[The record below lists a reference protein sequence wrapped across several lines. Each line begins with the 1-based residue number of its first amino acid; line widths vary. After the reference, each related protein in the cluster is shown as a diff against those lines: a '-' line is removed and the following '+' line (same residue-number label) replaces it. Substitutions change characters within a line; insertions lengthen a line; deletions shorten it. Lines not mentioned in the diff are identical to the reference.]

1 MTAQTPTK
9 IIFDTDPGID
19 DAMALLF
26 IEASPALE
34 LIAVTT
40 IFGNA
45 DIDTT
50 TRNALYL
57 KQRFGLTAP
66 VYKGSDKPLVR
77 PRNPSPTFV
86 HGENGLGDV
95 ELTGLIPAEPEAKPA
110 HQAIIDLA
118 RQYPG
123 EVVLCAVGPLTNLAL
138 ALQADPEVATL
149 LKSVVIMG
157 GAFGVAGKP
166 GNVTPVAEANIWN
179 DPEAAD
185 QVFTAPWSLT
195 AVSLDVTT
203 QVVMSPD
210 YMEALAAGGGDAGG
224 FLNAISK
231 PYTAFYGGRDGIVG
245 CCVHD
250 AAAVAFVIDPSLF
263 KVRRGSVRVVT
274 EGIALGQTCQKVE
287 GELFGPSAWDD
298 QPIQA
303 VTVAVDGERLLR
315 LYAET
320 MKAAHG

>member
-1 MTAQTPTK
+1 MTTK

-26 IEASPALE
+26 IEASPALD
-34 LIAVTT
+34 LLAITT
-40 IFGNA
+40 VYGNA
-45 DIDTT
+45 DIETT

-66 VYKGSDKPLVR
+66 VYQGADRPLVR

-86 HGENGLGDV
+86 HGVNGLGDV
-95 ELTGLIPAEPEAKPA
+95 ELPGLVSALPEAKPA

-118 RQYPG
+118 RQHPG

-138 ALQADPEVATL
+138 ALRADPEIATL

-157 GAFGVAGKP
+157 GAFGLAGKP

-185 QVFTAPWSLT
+185 QVFTAPWPLV

-203 QVVMSPD
+203 QVVMSPT
-210 YMEALAAGGGDAGG
+210 YMDDLEGCAGEAGA

-231 PYTAFYGGRDGIVG
+231 PYASFYGERDGVTG

-250 AAAVAFVIDPSLF
+250 AAAVAYVIDPTLF
-263 KVRRGSVRVVT
+263 GLRRGSVRVVT
-274 EGIALGQTCQKVE
+274 EGIALGQTCLKAE
-287 GELFGPSAWDD
+287 GELFGPSPWDD

-303 VTVAVDGERLLR
+303 VTVTVDAAGLLK
-315 LYAET
+315 LYRET
-320 MKAAHG
+320 MAK

>member
-1 MTAQTPTK
+1 MTTSPTPSK

-34 LIAVTT
+34 LVAVTT
-40 IFGNA
+40 VYGNA
-45 DIDTT
+45 DIEIT

-57 KQRFGLTAP
+57 KDRFGLKAP
-66 VYKGSDKPLVR
+66 VFKGTDKPLTR

-95 ELTGLIPAEPEAKPA
+95 ELLGLVPATPEAKPA
-110 HQAIIDLA
+110 HQAIIDLVRA
-118 RQYPG
+118 DPG
-123 EVVLCAVGPLTNLAL
+123 EITLVAVGPLTNLAL
-138 ALQADPEVATL
+138 ALKADPAFAPLVKA
-149 LKSVVIMG
+149 VVIMG

-185 QVFTAPWSLT
+185 LVFTAPWHVT

-203 QVVMSPD
+203 QVVMTPA
-210 YMEALAAGGGDAGG
+210 YMDALEASAGPAGE

-231 PYTAFYGGRDGIVG
+231 PYAAFYGGRDGIVG

-263 KVRRGSVRVVT
+263 EVRAGSIRVIT
-274 EGIALGQTCQKVE
+274 DGIALGQTCQKVD

-298 QPIQA
+298 QPVQA
-303 VTVAVDGERLLR
+303 ITVGVKAEGLLK

-320 MKAAHG
+320 MGV

>member
-1 MTAQTPTK
+1 MTTQNSVQK

-26 IEASPALE
+26 IEASPALD
-34 LIAVTT
+34 LVAVTT
-40 IFGNA
+40 VFGNA

-57 KQRFGLTAP
+57 KDRFGLKAP
-66 VYKGSDKPLVR
+66 VFKGTDKPLVR

-95 ELTGLIPAEPEAKPA
+95 ELTGLKPAQPEAKPA
-110 HQAIIDLA
+110 YQAIIDLA
-118 RQYPG
+118 RENPG
-123 EVVLCAVGPLTNLAL
+123 EITLVAVGPLTNLAL
-138 ALQADPEVATL
+138 ALNADPQVATL
-149 LKSVVIMG
+149 LKAVVIMG

-185 QVFTAPWSLT
+185 QVFTAPWPVT

-203 QVVMSPD
+203 RVVMTPA
-210 YMEALAAGGGDAGG
+210 YMDALEAKAGPAGA

-231 PYTAFYGGRDGIVG
+231 PYAAFYGGRDGIIG

-263 KVRRGSVRVVT
+263 EVRRGSVRVIT
-274 EGIALGQTCQKVE
+274 DGIALGQTCQKVE

-303 VTVAVDGERLLR
+303 ITVGVKAEGLLK

-320 MKAAHG
+320 MGV

>member
-1 MTAQTPTK
+1 MTHK

-26 IEASPALE
+26 IEASPDLDLLA
-34 LIAVTT
+34 ITT
-40 IFGNA
+40 IYGNA
-45 DIDTT
+45 DIETT

-66 VYKGSDKPLVR
+66 IYKGTDKPLVR

-95 ELTGLIPAEPEAKPA
+95 ELTGLVPAQPEAKPA
-110 HQAIIDLA
+110 YQAIIDIA

-123 EVVLCAVGPLTNLAL
+123 EVTLVAVGPLTNLAL
-138 ALQADPEVATL
+138 ALQAEPEITGL
-149 LKSVVIMG
+149 LKAVVIMG
-157 GAFGVAGKP
+157 GAFGLAGKP

-185 QVFTAPWSLT
+185 QVFTAPWPLT

-203 QVVMSPD
+203 QVVMSPT
-210 YMEALAAGGGDAGG
+210 YMDALEASAGPAGQ

-231 PYTAFYGGRDGIVG
+231 PYAAFYGERDGVVG

-250 AAAVAFVIDPSLF
+250 AAAAAYVIDPSLF
-263 KVRRGSVRVVT
+263 SVRRGTVRVVT
-274 EGIALGQTCQKVE
+274 EGIALGQTCQKAE

-298 QPIQA
+298 LPIQA
-303 VTVAVDGERLLR
+303 VTVAVDEAGLLK

-320 MKAAHG
+320 MRA

>member
-1 MTAQTPTK
+1 MTTK

-26 IEASPALE
+26 IEASPALD
-34 LIAVTT
+34 LLAITT
-40 IFGNA
+40 VYGNA
-45 DIDTT
+45 DIETT

-57 KQRFGLTAP
+57 KQRFSLAAP
-66 VYKGSDKPLVR
+66 VYQGTDKPLLR

-86 HGENGLGDV
+86 HGVNGLGDV
-95 ELTGLIPAEPEAKPA
+95 ELTGLVPALPEAKPA

-118 RQYPG
+118 RQHPG

-138 ALQADPEVATL
+138 ALQADPEVASL
-149 LKSVVIMG
+149 LKSVVVMG
-157 GAFGVAGKP
+157 GAFGLAGKP

-185 QVFTAPWSLT
+185 QVFTAPWPVVV
-195 AVSLDVTT
+195 VSLDVTT
-203 QVVMSPD
+203 QVVMSPT
-210 YMEALAAGGGDAGG
+210 YMDALEGCAGEAGA

-231 PYTAFYGGRDGIVG
+231 PYAAFYGERDGVTG

-250 AAAVAFVIDPSLF
+250 AAAVAYVIDPALF
-263 KVRRGSVRVVT
+263 GLRRGSIRVVT
-274 EGIALGQTCQKVE
+274 EGIALGQTCLKAE

-303 VTVAVDGERLLR
+303 VTVTVDEARLLR
-315 LYAET
+315 LYRET
-320 MKAAHG
+320 MAG

>member
-1 MTAQTPTK
+1 MTQPTK

-26 IEASPALE
+26 IEASPDLD
-34 LIAVTT
+34 LVAVTT
-40 IFGNA
+40 IFGNS
-45 DIDTT
+45 DIETT
-50 TRNALYL
+50 TRNALYM

-66 VYKGSDKPLVR
+66 VYKGTDKPLVR

-95 ELTGLIPAEPEAKPA
+95 ELTGLVPAKPEAKPA

-118 RQYPG
+118 RQFPG

-138 ALQADPEVATL
+138 ALQADPEVAGL

-157 GAFGVAGKP
+157 GAFGLAGKP

-179 DPEAAD
+179 DPEAAG
-185 QVFTAPWSLT
+185 QVFTAPWPLT
-195 AVSLDVTT
+195 AISLDVTT

-210 YMEALAAGGGDAGG
+210 YMQALEASAGDAGA

-231 PYTAFYGGRDGIVG
+231 PYAAFYGSRDGVVG

-250 AAAVAFVIDPSLF
+250 AAAVAFVIDPTLF
-263 KVRRGSVRVVT
+263 TLQRGSVRVLT
-274 EGIALGQTCQKVE
+274 EGIGLGQTCLKAE

-303 VTVAVDGERLLR
+303 VSVAVDEARLLK
-315 LYAET
+315 LYRET
-320 MKAAHG
+320 LLAANAA

>member
-1 MTAQTPTK
+1 MTTPTK

-26 IEASPALE
+26 IQASPALD
-34 LIAVTT
+34 LLAVTT
-40 IFGNA
+40 VFGNA

-57 KQRFGLTAP
+57 KDRFGLTAP
-66 VYKGSDKPLVR
+66 VYKGTDKPLTR

-95 ELTGLIPAEPEAKPA
+95 ELTGLVAAEPEAKPA
-110 HQAIIDLA
+110 YQAIIDLA
-118 RQYPG
+118 RANPG
-123 EVVLCAVGPLTNLAL
+123 EVTLVAVGPLTNLAL

-149 LKSVVIMG
+149 LKAVVIMG
-157 GAFGVAGKP
+157 GAFAVAGKP

-185 QVFTAPWSLT
+185 LVFTAPWFVT

-203 QVVMSPD
+203 QVVMSPA
-210 YMEALAAGGGDAGG
+210 YMEELEVSAGPAGA

-231 PYTAFYGGRDGIVG
+231 PYAAFYGGRDGIVG

-263 KVRRGSVRVVT
+263 DVRRGSIRVIT
-274 EGIALGQTCQKVE
+274 DGIALGQTCQMVE
-287 GELFGPSAWDD
+287 GELFGPSAWDGH
-298 QPIQA
+298 PVQA
-303 VTVAVDGERLLR
+303 ITVGVDEAGLLK
-315 LYAET
+315 LYRET
-320 MKAAHG
+320 MRAGV

>member
-1 MTAQTPTK
+1 MTHK

-26 IEASPALE
+26 IEASPALD
-34 LIAVTT
+34 LLAITT
-40 IFGNA
+40 IFGNS
-45 DIDTT
+45 DIETT

-57 KQRFGLTAP
+57 KRRFGLSAP
-66 VYKGSDKPLVR
+66 VYKGADKPLTR

-95 ELTGLIPAEPEAKPA
+95 ELTGLVPAQPEAKPA

-118 RQYPG
+118 RQHPG
-123 EVVLCAVGPLTNLAL
+123 EVTLVAVGPLTNLAL
-138 ALQADPEVATL
+138 ALKADPEVATL
-149 LKSVVIMG
+149 LKAVVIMG

-185 QVFTAPWSLT
+185 LVFTAPWPLT

-203 QVVMSPD
+203 QVVMSPA
-210 YMEALAAGGGDAGG
+210 YMDALEASAGPAGV

-231 PYTAFYGGRDGIVG
+231 PYAAFYGSRDGIEG

-263 KVRRGSVRVVT
+263 EVRRGSVRVVT
-274 EGIALGQTCQKVE
+274 EGVALGQTCQKAE

-303 VTVAVDGERLLR
+303 ATVAVDGAGLLK

-320 MKAAHG
+320 MKAG

>member
-1 MTAQTPTK
+1 MTHK

-26 IEASPALE
+26 IEASPDLDLLA
-34 LIAVTT
+34 ITT
-40 IFGNA
+40 IYGNA
-45 DIDTT
+45 DIETT

-57 KQRFGLTAP
+57 KQRFGLGAP
-66 VYKGSDKPLVR
+66 VYKGTDKPLTR

-95 ELTGLIPAEPEAKPA
+95 ELTGLVPAQPEAKPA
-110 HQAIIDLA
+110 HQAIIDIA

-123 EVVLCAVGPLTNLAL
+123 EVTLVAVGPLTNLAL
-138 ALQADPEVATL
+138 ALQADPEVTRL
-149 LKSVVIMG
+149 LKAVVIMG
-157 GAFGVAGKP
+157 GAFGLAGKP

-185 QVFTAPWSLT
+185 QVFTAPWPLT

-203 QVVMSPD
+203 QVVMSPT
-210 YMEALAAGGGDAGG
+210 YMDALEASAGPAGQ
-224 FLNAISK
+224 FLNEISK
-231 PYTAFYGGRDGIVG
+231 PYAAFYGERDGVVG

-250 AAAVAFVIDPSLF
+250 AAAAAYVIDPSLF
-263 KVRRGSVRVVT
+263 SVRRGSVRVVT
-274 EGIALGQTCQKVE
+274 EGIALGQTCQKAE

-298 QPIQA
+298 LPIQA
-303 VTVAVDGERLLR
+303 VTVAVDEAGLLK

-320 MKAAHG
+320 MRA

>member
-1 MTAQTPTK
+1 MTHK

-26 IEASPALE
+26 IAASPALD
-34 LIAVTT
+34 LLAITT

-45 DIDTT
+45 DIETT

-57 KQRFGLTAP
+57 KQRFGMSAP
-66 VYKGSDKPLVR
+66 VFKGTDKPLTR

-95 ELTGLIPAEPEAKPA
+95 ELTGLVPAQPEAKSA
-110 HQAIIDLA
+110 HQAIIDIA
-118 RQYPG
+118 RQHPG
-123 EVVLCAVGPLTNLAL
+123 EVTLVAVGPLTNLAL

-149 LKSVVIMG
+149 LKAVVIMG

-185 QVFTAPWSLT
+185 QVFTAPWTLT

-203 QVVMSPD
+203 QVVMSPA
-210 YMEALAAGGGDAGG
+210 YMDALEASAGAAGQ
-224 FLNAISK
+224 FLNEISK
-231 PYTAFYGGRDGIVG
+231 PYAAFYGSRDGISG

-263 KVRRGSVRVVT
+263 TVRRGSVRVIT
-274 EGIALGQTCQKVE
+274 DGIALGQTCLKAE

-303 VTVAVDGERLLR
+303 ATVAVDEAGLLK
-315 LYAET
+315 LYAQT
-320 MKAAHG
+320 MSA

>member
-1 MTAQTPTK
+1 MTTK

-26 IEASPALE
+26 IEASPALD
-34 LIAVTT
+34 LLAVTT
-40 IFGNA
+40 VFGNA

-57 KQRFGLTAP
+57 KDRFGLKAP
-66 VYKGSDKPLVR
+66 VYKGADKPLIR

-95 ELTGLIPAEPEAKPA
+95 ELTGLVPGEPEAKPA
-110 HQAIIDLA
+110 YQAIIDLA
-118 RQYPG
+118 REHPG
-123 EVVLCAVGPLTNLAL
+123 QITLVAVGPLTNLAL
-138 ALQADPEVATL
+138 ALRADPEVATL
-149 LKSVVIMG
+149 LKAVVIMG
-157 GAFGVAGKP
+157 GAFAVAGKP

-185 QVFTAPWSLT
+185 LVFTAPWFVT
-195 AVSLDVTT
+195 AVSLDVTS
-203 QVVMSPD
+203 QVVMTPSF
-210 YMEALAAGGGDAGG
+210 MEGLEASAGPAGA
-224 FLNAISK
+224 FLHAISK
-231 PYTAFYGGRDGIVG
+231 PYAAFYGGRDGIIG

-250 AAAVAFVIDPSLF
+250 AAAVAFVIDPSMF
-263 KVRRGSVRVVT
+263 EVRRGSIRVIT
-274 EGIALGQTCQKVE
+274 DGIALGQTLQKVE

-303 VTVAVDGERLLR
+303 ITVGVRAEGLLR

-320 MKAAHG
+320 MRA

>member
-1 MTAQTPTK
+1 MTHK

-26 IEASPALE
+26 IEASPDLDLLA
-34 LIAVTT
+34 ITT
-40 IFGNA
+40 IYGNA
-45 DIDTT
+45 DIETT

-57 KQRFGLTAP
+57 KQRFGLGAP
-66 VYKGSDKPLVR
+66 VYKGTDKPLTR

-95 ELTGLIPAEPEAKPA
+95 ELTGLVPAQPETRPA
-110 HQAIIDLA
+110 YQAIIDIT
-118 RQYPG
+118 RKYPG
-123 EVVLCAVGPLTNLAL
+123 EVTLVAVGPLTNLAL
-138 ALQADPEVATL
+138 ALQADPEVTRL
-149 LKSVVIMG
+149 LKAVVIMG
-157 GAFGVAGKP
+157 GAFGLAGKP

-185 QVFTAPWSLT
+185 QVFTAPWPLT

-203 QVVMSPD
+203 QVVMSPT
-210 YMEALAAGGGDAGG
+210 YMDALEASAGPAGQ
-224 FLNAISK
+224 FLNEISK
-231 PYTAFYGGRDGIVG
+231 PYAAFYGERDGVVG

-250 AAAVAFVIDPSLF
+250 AAAAAYVIDPSLF
-263 KVRRGSVRVVT
+263 SVRRGSVRVVT
-274 EGIALGQTCQKVE
+274 EGIALGQTCQKAE

-298 QPIQA
+298 LPIQA
-303 VTVAVDGERLLR
+303 VTVAVDEAGLLK

-320 MKAAHG
+320 MRA

>member
-1 MTAQTPTK
+1 MTHK

-26 IEASPALE
+26 IEASPDLDLLA
-34 LIAVTT
+34 ITT
-40 IFGNA
+40 IYGNA
-45 DIDTT
+45 DIETT

-66 VYKGSDKPLVR
+66 IYKGTEKPLTR

-95 ELTGLIPAEPEAKPA
+95 ELTGLVPAQPEAKPA
-110 HQAIIDLA
+110 HQAIIDIA

-123 EVVLCAVGPLTNLAL
+123 EVTLVAVGPLTNLAL
-138 ALQADPEVATL
+138 ALQADPEVTRL
-149 LKSVVIMG
+149 LKAVVIMG
-157 GAFGVAGKP
+157 GAFGLAGKP

-185 QVFTAPWSLT
+185 QVFTAPWPLT

-203 QVVMSPD
+203 QVVMSPT
-210 YMEALAAGGGDAGG
+210 YMDALEASAGPAGQ

-231 PYTAFYGGRDGIVG
+231 PYAAFYGERDGVVG

-250 AAAVAFVIDPSLF
+250 AAAAAYVIDPSLF
-263 KVRRGSVRVVT
+263 SVRRGSVRVVT
-274 EGIALGQTCQKVE
+274 EGIALGQTCQKAE

-298 QPIQA
+298 LPIQA
-303 VTVAVDGERLLR
+303 VTVAVDEAGLLK

-320 MKAAHG
+320 MRA

>member
-1 MTAQTPTK
+1 MTHK

-26 IEASPALE
+26 IAASPALD
-34 LIAVTT
+34 LLAITT
-40 IFGNA
+40 IFGNS
-45 DIDTT
+45 DIETT

-57 KQRFGLTAP
+57 KQRFGLAAP
-66 VYKGSDKPLVR
+66 VFKGTDKPLKR

-95 ELTGLIPAEPEAKPA
+95 ALTGLVPAQPEAKPA

-118 RQYPG
+118 RQHPG
-123 EVVLCAVGPLTNLAL
+123 EVTLVAVGPLTNLAL
-138 ALQADPEVATL
+138 ALRTDPEVATL
-149 LKSVVIMG
+149 LKAVVIMG
-157 GAFGVAGKP
+157 GAFGLAGKP

-185 QVFTAPWSLT
+185 QVFTAPWALT

-203 QVVMSPD
+203 QVVMSPA
-210 YMEALAAGGGDAGG
+210 YMDALEASAGAAGQ
-224 FLNAISK
+224 FLNEISK
-231 PYTAFYGGRDGIVG
+231 PYAAFYGGRDGISG

-263 KVRRGSVRVVT
+263 TVRRGSVRVLT
-274 EGIALGQTCQKVE
+274 EGIALGQTCLKAE

-303 VTVAVDGERLLR
+303 VTVAVDEAGLLK
-315 LYAET
+315 LYAQT
-320 MKAAHG
+320 LSA

>member
-1 MTAQTPTK
+1 MTQK

-26 IEASPALE
+26 IQASPALD
-34 LIAVTT
+34 LLAITT

-45 DIDTT
+45 DIETT

-66 VYKGSDKPLVR
+66 IYKGTDKPLTR

-95 ELTGLIPAEPEAKPA
+95 ELTGLVPAEPEAKPA
-110 HQAIIDLA
+110 HQAIIDIA

-123 EVVLCAVGPLTNLAL
+123 EVTLVAVGPLTNLAL
-138 ALQADPEVATL
+138 ALKADPEVATL
-149 LKSVVIMG
+149 LKAVVIMG

-185 QVFTAPWSLT
+185 LVFTALWKLT

-203 QVVMSPD
+203 QVVMSPIFMD
-210 YMEALAAGGGDAGG
+210 ALEASAGPAGA

-231 PYTAFYGGRDGIVG
+231 PYAAFYGSRDGVSG

-263 KVRRGSVRVVT
+263 EVRRGSVRVVT
-274 EGIALGQTCQKVE
+274 EGIALGQTCQKAE

-303 VTVAVDGERLLR
+303 VTVAVDEAGLLK

-320 MKAAHG
+320 MRA

>member
-1 MTAQTPTK
+1 MTTPTK

-26 IEASPALE
+26 IQASPALD
-34 LIAVTT
+34 LLAVTT
-40 IFGNA
+40 VFGNA

-57 KQRFGLTAP
+57 KDRFGLTAP
-66 VYKGSDKPLVR
+66 VYKGTDKPLTR

-95 ELTGLIPAEPEAKPA
+95 ELTGLVAAEPETKPA
-110 HQAIIDLA
+110 YQAIINLA
-118 RQYPG
+118 RANPG
-123 EVVLCAVGPLTNLAL
+123 EVTLVAVGPLTNLAL
-138 ALQADPEVATL
+138 ALQADPEVASL
-149 LKSVVIMG
+149 LKAVVIMG
-157 GAFGVAGKP
+157 GAFAVAGKP

-185 QVFTAPWSLT
+185 LVFTAPWFVT

-203 QVVMSPD
+203 QVVMSPA
-210 YMEALAAGGGDAGG
+210 YMEDLEATAGPAGA

-231 PYTAFYGGRDGIVG
+231 PYARFYGGRDGIVG

-263 KVRRGSVRVVT
+263 DVRRGSIRVIT
-274 EGIALGQTCQKVE
+274 DGIALGQTCQMVE
-287 GELFGPSAWDD
+287 GELFGPSAWDGH
-298 QPIQA
+298 PVQA
-303 VTVAVDGERLLR
+303 ITVGVKAEGLLA
-315 LYAET
+315 LYRET
-320 MKAAHG
+320 MRA

>member
-1 MTAQTPTK
+1 MTTQK

-26 IEASPALE
+26 IEASPALD
-34 LIAVTT
+34 LLAVTT
-40 IFGNA
+40 VFGNA

-57 KQRFGLTAP
+57 KDRFGLKAP
-66 VYKGSDKPLVR
+66 VFKGTDKPLTR

-95 ELTGLIPAEPEAKPA
+95 ELTGLVPGEPEAKPA
-110 HQAIIDLA
+110 YQAIIDLA
-118 RQYPG
+118 RANPG
-123 EVVLCAVGPLTNLAL
+123 EITLVAVGPLTNLAL
-138 ALQADPEVATL
+138 ALEADPEVATL
-149 LKSVVIMG
+149 LKAVVIMG
-157 GAFGVAGKP
+157 GAFAVAGKP

-185 QVFTAPWSLT
+185 LVFTAPWFVT

-203 QVVMSPD
+203 QVVMTPV
-210 YMEALAAGGGDAGG
+210 YMDDLEASAGPAGA

-231 PYTAFYGGRDGIVG
+231 PYAAFYGGRDGIVG

-250 AAAVAFVIDPSLF
+250 AAAVAFVIDPTLF
-263 KVRRGSVRVVT
+263 EVRRGAVRVVT
-274 EGIALGQTCQKVE
+274 EGITLGQTCQSPE
-287 GELFGPSAWDD
+287 GELFGPSAWDG

-303 VTVAVDGERLLR
+303 ATVAVDGQRLLK
-315 LYAET
+315 LYADT
-320 MKAAHG
+320 MKAVHG

>member
-1 MTAQTPTK
+1 MTTPTK

-26 IEASPALE
+26 IEASPALD
-34 LIAVTT
+34 LLAVTT
-40 IFGNA
+40 VFGNA
-45 DIDTT
+45 DIDIT

-57 KQRFGLTAP
+57 KDRFGLKAP
-66 VYKGSDKPLVR
+66 VYKGTDKPLTR

-86 HGENGLGDV
+86 HGENGLGDI
-95 ELTGLIPAEPEAKPA
+95 ELTGLVAAEPEAKPA
-110 HQAIIDLA
+110 YQAIIDLA
-118 RQYPG
+118 RENPG
-123 EVVLCAVGPLTNLAL
+123 QVTLVAVGPLTNLAL
-138 ALQADPEVATL
+138 ALRADPEVATL
-149 LKSVVIMG
+149 LKAVVIMG
-157 GAFGVAGKP
+157 GAFAVAGKP

-185 QVFTAPWSLT
+185 LVFTAPWFVT

-210 YMEALAAGGGDAGG
+210 YMADLEATAGPAGA

-231 PYTAFYGGRDGIVG
+231 PYARFYGGRDGIVG

-263 KVRRGSVRVVT
+263 EVRRGSIRVIT
-274 EGIALGQTCQKVE
+274 DGIALGQTCQKVE

-298 QPIQA
+298 QPVQA
-303 VTVAVDGERLLR
+303 ITVGVKAEGLLR
-315 LYAET
+315 LYRET
-320 MKAAHG
+320 MRA

>member
-1 MTAQTPTK
+1 MTTK

-26 IEASPALE
+26 IEASPALD
-34 LIAVTT
+34 LLAITT
-40 IFGNA
+40 VYGNA
-45 DIDTT
+45 DIETT

-57 KQRFGLTAP
+57 KQRFGLAAP
-66 VYKGSDKPLVR
+66 VYQGTDKPLLR

-86 HGENGLGDV
+86 HGVNGLGDV
-95 ELTGLIPAEPEAKPA
+95 ELTGLVPALHEAKPA

-118 RQYPG
+118 RQHPG

-138 ALQADPEVATL
+138 ALQADPEVASL
-149 LKSVVIMG
+149 LKSVVVMG
-157 GAFGVAGKP
+157 GAFGLAGKP

-185 QVFTAPWSLT
+185 QVFTAPWPVVV
-195 AVSLDVTT
+195 VSLDVTT
-203 QVVMSPD
+203 QVVMSPT
-210 YMEALAAGGGDAGG
+210 YMDDLEGRAGEAGA

-231 PYTAFYGGRDGIVG
+231 PYAAFYGDRDGVVG

-250 AAAVAFVIDPSLF
+250 AAAVAYVIDPSLF
-263 KVRRGSVRVVT
+263 GLRRGSVRVVT
-274 EGIALGQTCQKVE
+274 EGIALGQTCLKAE

-303 VTVAVDGERLLR
+303 VTVTVDEARLLR
-315 LYAET
+315 LYRET
-320 MKAAHG
+320 MAG

>member
-1 MTAQTPTK
+1 MTTK

-26 IEASPALE
+26 IQASPALD
-34 LIAVTT
+34 LVAVTT
-40 IFGNA
+40 VFGNA

-57 KQRFGLTAP
+57 KHRFGLTAP
-66 VYKGSDKPLVR
+66 VYKGADKPLTR

-95 ELTGLIPAEPEAKPA
+95 ELTGLVPGQPEAKPA
-110 HQAIIDLA
+110 YQAIIDLA
-118 RQYPG
+118 REHPG
-123 EVVLCAVGPLTNLAL
+123 EITLVAVGPLTNLAL

-149 LKSVVIMG
+149 LKAVVVMG
-157 GAFGVAGKP
+157 GAFAVAGKP

-185 QVFTAPWSLT
+185 RVFTAPWFVT
-195 AVSLDVTT
+195 AVSLDVTS
-203 QVVMSPD
+203 QVVMSPA
-210 YMEALAAGGGDAGG
+210 YMEALEATAGPAGA

-231 PYTAFYGGRDGIVG
+231 PYAAFYGGRDGIVG

-263 KVRRGSVRVVT
+263 QTRRGSIRVIT
-274 EGIALGQTCQKVE
+274 DGIALGQTLQKVE

-298 QPIQA
+298 QPVQA
-303 VTVAVDGERLLR
+303 VTVGVKAEGLLR
-315 LYAET
+315 LYAGT
-320 MKAAHG
+320 MGA

>member
-1 MTAQTPTK
+1 LTTK

-26 IEASPALE
+26 IAASPALD
-34 LIAVTT
+34 LLAVTT
-40 IFGNA
+40 VHGNA

-57 KQRFGLTAP
+57 KRRFGLDAP
-66 VYKGSDKPLVR
+66 VFKGADAPLNR

-86 HGENGLGDV
+86 HGDNGLGDV
-95 ELTGLIPAEPEAKPA
+95 ELTGHVDTAPEAKPA

-118 RQYPG
+118 RANPG
-123 EVVLCAVGPLTNLAL
+123 EIVLVAVGPLTNLGL
-138 ALQADPEVATL
+138 ALRADPEVATL
-149 LKSVVIMG
+149 LKGVVIMG
-157 GAFGVAGKP
+157 GAFGVTGKQ
-166 GNVTPVAEANIWN
+166 GNVTPVAEANIHN

-185 QVFTAPWSLT
+185 LVFTAPWPVT

-203 QVVMSPD
+203 QVVMSPA
-210 YMEALAAGGGDAGG
+210 YMDALEASAGPAGA
-224 FLNAISK
+224 FLNEISK
-231 PYTAFYGGRDGIVG
+231 PYAAFYGGRDGIVG

-263 KVRRGSVRVVT
+263 QTRRGAVRVIPD
-274 EGIALGQTCQKVE
+274 GIATGQTLQKVE

-298 QPIQA
+298 QPIQTI
-303 VTVAVDGERLLR
+303 TVGVDAEGLLR
-315 LYAET
+315 LYSKTITEGA
-320 MKAAHG
+320 

>member
-1 MTAQTPTK
+1 MTTPTK

-26 IEASPALE
+26 IEASPALD

-40 IFGNA
+40 IFGNS

-57 KQRFGLTAP
+57 KRRFGLTAP
-66 VYKGSDKPLVR
+66 VYKGTDKPLTR

-95 ELTGLIPAEPEAKPA
+95 ELTGHVPDQPEAKPA

-138 ALQADPEVATL
+138 ALKADPEVATL

-185 QVFTAPWSLT
+185 QVFTAPWNLT

-203 QVVMSPD
+203 QVVMSPA
-210 YMEALAAGGGDAGG
+210 YMEALAAGGSDAGG
-224 FLNAISK
+224 FLNEISK
-231 PYTAFYGGRDGIVG
+231 PYAAFYGGRDGIVG

-250 AAAVAFVIDPSLF
+250 AAAVAFVIDPTLF
-263 KVRRGSVRVVT
+263 TVRRGSVRVVT
-274 EGIALGQTCQKVE
+274 EGVALGQTCQKVE

-303 VTVAVDGERLLR
+303 ATVAVDGDRLLK

>member
-1 MTAQTPTK
+1 LTTK

-26 IEASPALE
+26 IAASPALE
-34 LIAVTT
+34 LLAVTT
-40 IFGNA
+40 VHGNA
-45 DIDTT
+45 DIETT

-57 KQRFGLTAP
+57 KRRFGLAAP
-66 VYKGSDKPLVR
+66 VFKGASAPLSR

-86 HGENGLGDV
+86 HGDNGLGDV
-95 ELTGLIPAEPEAKPA
+95 ELTDHVAEQPEAKPA

-118 RQYPG
+118 REHPG
-123 EVVLCAVGPLTNLAL
+123 EIVLVAVGPLTNLGL
-138 ALQADPEVATL
+138 ALRADPQVATL
-149 LKSVVIMG
+149 LKGVVIMG
-157 GAFGVAGKP
+157 GAFAVAGKP
-166 GNVTPVAEANIWN
+166 GNVTPVAEANIYN

-185 QVFTAPWSLT
+185 LVFTAPWPVT

-203 QVVMSPD
+203 QVVMSPA
-210 YMEALAAGGGDAGG
+210 YMDALESSAGPAGA

-231 PYTAFYGGRDGIVG
+231 PYAAFYGGRDGIIG

-263 KVRRGSVRVVT
+263 QTRRGSVRVIPD
-274 EGIALGQTCQKVE
+274 GIAIGQTLQKVE

-298 QPIQA
+298 QPVQTI
-303 VTVAVDGERLLR
+303 TVGVDAEGLLALYER
-315 LYAET
+315 T
-320 MKAAHG
+320 MTAAK

>member
-1 MTAQTPTK
+1 MTHK

-26 IEASPALE
+26 IEASPALD
-34 LIAVTT
+34 LLAITT
-40 IFGNA
+40 IFGNS
-45 DIDTT
+45 DIETT

-57 KQRFGLTAP
+57 KRRFGLSAP
-66 VYKGSDKPLVR
+66 VYKGTDKPLTR

-95 ELTGLIPAEPEAKPA
+95 ELTGLVAAQPEAKPA
-110 HQAIIDLA
+110 HQAIIDIA
-118 RQYPG
+118 RQHPG
-123 EVVLCAVGPLTNLAL
+123 QVTLVAVGPLTNLAL
-138 ALQADPEVATL
+138 ALKADPQVATL
-149 LKSVVIMG
+149 LKAVVIMG

-185 QVFTAPWSLT
+185 LVFTAPWALT

-203 QVVMSPD
+203 QVVMSPA
-210 YMEALAAGGGDAGG
+210 YMDALESSAGLAGQ
-224 FLNAISK
+224 FLNEISK
-231 PYTAFYGGRDGIVG
+231 PYAAFYGSRDGIEG

-250 AAAVAFVIDPSLF
+250 AAAVAYVIDPSLF
-263 KVRRGSVRVVT
+263 EVRRGSVRVVT
-274 EGIALGQTCQKVE
+274 DGVALGQTCQKAE

-303 VTVAVDGERLLR
+303 ATVAVNEAGLLK

-320 MKAAHG
+320 MSAA

>member
-1 MTAQTPTK
+1 MTTQK

-34 LIAVTT
+34 LVAVTT
-40 IFGNA
+40 VFGNA

-57 KQRFGLTAP
+57 KHRFGLTAP
-66 VYKGSDKPLVR
+66 VFKGTDKPLTR

-95 ELTGLIPAEPEAKPA
+95 ELTGLVAAEPEAKPA
-110 HQAIIDLA
+110 HRAIIDLA
-118 RQYPG
+118 RANPG
-123 EVVLCAVGPLTNLAL
+123 EITLVAVGPLTNLAL

-149 LKSVVIMG
+149 LKAVVIMG

-185 QVFTAPWSLT
+185 LVFTAPWHVT

-203 QVVMSPD
+203 QVVMNPA
-210 YMEALAAGGGDAGG
+210 YMDALEATGGPAGA

-231 PYTAFYGGRDGIVG
+231 PYAAFYGGRDGIVG

-250 AAAVAFVIDPSLF
+250 AAAVAYVIDPSLF
-263 KVRRGSVRVVT
+263 EVRKGSIRVIT
-274 EGIALGQTCQKVE
+274 DGIALGQTCQKVE

-303 VTVAVDGERLLR
+303 ITVGVKAEGLLK
-315 LYAET
+315 LYRET
-320 MKAAHG
+320 MSA

>member
-1 MTAQTPTK
+1 MTTQK

-26 IEASPALE
+26 IEASPALD
-34 LIAVTT
+34 LVAITT
-40 IFGNA
+40 VFGNS
-45 DIDTT
+45 DIETT

-57 KQRFGLTAP
+57 KRRFGLTAP
-66 VYKGSDKPLVR
+66 VFKGTDKPLSR

-95 ELTGLIPAEPEAKPA
+95 ELTGLVLSQPEAKPA
-110 HQAIIDLA
+110 YQAIIDLA
-118 RQYPG
+118 RANPG
-123 EVVLCAVGPLTNLAL
+123 EITLVAVGPLTNLAL
-138 ALQADPEVATL
+138 ALKADPEVATL
-149 LKSVVIMG
+149 LKGVVIMG
-157 GAFGVAGKP
+157 GAFAVAGKP

-185 QVFTAPWSLT
+185 LVFTAPWFVT

-203 QVVMSPD
+203 QVVMSPA
-210 YMEALAAGGGDAGG
+210 YMEDLEAKAGPAGA

-231 PYTAFYGGRDGIVG
+231 PYAAFYGGRDGIVG

-250 AAAVAFVIDPSLF
+250 AAAVAFVIDPTLF
-263 KVRRGSVRVVT
+263 ETRRGSIRVIT
-274 EGIALGQTCQKVE
+274 DGIALGQTCQKVE

-303 VTVAVDGERLLR
+303 ITVGVNEAGLLK

-320 MKAAHG
+320 MGA

>member
-1 MTAQTPTK
+1 MTHK

-26 IEASPALE
+26 IAASPALD
-34 LIAVTT
+34 LLAITT
-40 IFGNA
+40 IFGNS
-45 DIDTT
+45 DIETT

-57 KQRFGLTAP
+57 KQRFGLAAP
-66 VYKGSDKPLVR
+66 VFKGTDKPLKR

-95 ELTGLIPAEPEAKPA
+95 ALTGLVPAQPEAKPA

-118 RQYPG
+118 RQHPG
-123 EVVLCAVGPLTNLAL
+123 EVTLVAVGPLTNLAL
-138 ALQADPEVATL
+138 ALRTDPEVATL
-149 LKSVVIMG
+149 LKAVVIMG
-157 GAFGVAGKP
+157 GAFGLAGKP

-185 QVFTAPWSLT
+185 QVFTAPWALT

-203 QVVMSPD
+203 QVVMSPA
-210 YMEALAAGGGDAGG
+210 YMDALEASAGAAGQ
-224 FLNAISK
+224 FLNEISK
-231 PYTAFYGGRDGIVG
+231 PYAAFYGGRDGISG

-263 KVRRGSVRVVT
+263 TVRRGSVRVLT
-274 EGIALGQTCQKVE
+274 EGIALGQTCLKAE

-303 VTVAVDGERLLR
+303 VTVAVDEAGLLK

-320 MKAAHG
+320 MRA

>member
-1 MTAQTPTK
+1 MTNK

-26 IEASPALE
+26 IEASPALD
-34 LIAVTT
+34 LVAVTT
-40 IFGNA
+40 VYGNA
-45 DIDTT
+45 DIDIT

-57 KQRFGLTAP
+57 KDRFGLTAP
-66 VYKGSDKPLVR
+66 DFKGTDKPLTR

-95 ELTGLIPAEPEAKPA
+95 ALTGLVPARPEAKPA

-118 RQYPG
+118 RENPG
-123 EVVLCAVGPLTNLAL
+123 EITLVAVGPLTNLAL
-138 ALQADPEVATL
+138 ALKADPEVATL
-149 LKSVVIMG
+149 LKAVVIMG

-185 QVFTAPWSLT
+185 LVFTAPWPVT
-195 AVSLDVTT
+195 AVSLDVTS
-203 QVVMSPD
+203 QVVMSPA
-210 YMEALAAGGGDAGG
+210 YMDDLEACAGPAGA

-231 PYTAFYGGRDGIVG
+231 PYAAFYGGRDGIVG

-250 AAAVAFVIDPSLF
+250 AAAVAFVIAPSLF
-263 KVRRGSVRVVT
+263 ETRRGSIRVVT

-298 QPIQA
+298 MPIQA
-303 VTVAVDGERLLR
+303 ITVGVKAEGLLA
-315 LYAET
+315 LYRET
-320 MKAAHG
+320 MRA

>member
-1 MTAQTPTK
+1 MTTPTK

-26 IEASPALE
+26 IQASPAIDL
-34 LIAVTT
+34 LAVTT
-40 IFGNA
+40 VFGNA

-57 KQRFGLTAP
+57 KNRFGLTAP
-66 VYKGSDKPLVR
+66 VHKGADKPLTR

-95 ELTGLIPAEPEAKPA
+95 ELTGLVAAEPEAKPA
-110 HQAIIDLA
+110 YQAIIDLA
-118 RQYPG
+118 RANPG
-123 EVVLCAVGPLTNLAL
+123 EVTLVAVGPLTNLAL
-138 ALQADPEVATL
+138 ALRVAPEVATL
-149 LKSVVIMG
+149 LKAVVIMG
-157 GAFGVAGKP
+157 GAFAVAGKP

-185 QVFTAPWSLT
+185 LVFTAPWFVT

-203 QVVMSPD
+203 QVVMSPA
-210 YMEALAAGGGDAGG
+210 YMADLEATAGPAGA
-224 FLNAISK
+224 FLNAISQ
-231 PYTAFYGGRDGIVG
+231 PYARFYGGRDGIVG

-263 KVRRGSVRVVT
+263 ETRRGSIRVIT
-274 EGIALGQTCQKVE
+274 DGIALGQTCQMVE
-287 GELFGPSAWDD
+287 GELFGPSAWDGH
-298 QPIQA
+298 PVQA
-303 VTVAVDGERLLR
+303 ITVGVKAEGLLK
-315 LYAET
+315 LYRET
-320 MKAAHG
+320 MRA

>member
-1 MTAQTPTK
+1 MTARK
-9 IIFDTDPGID
+9 VIIDTDPGID

-26 IEASPALE
+26 IEASPALD
-34 LIAVTT
+34 LVAVTT
-40 IFGNA
+40 VFGNA
-45 DIDTT
+45 DIETT

-57 KQRFGLTAP
+57 KDRFGLKAP
-66 VYKGSDKPLVR
+66 VFKGASKPLTR

-95 ELTGLIPAEPEAKPA
+95 ELTGLVPGEPEAKPA
-110 HQAIIDLA
+110 YQAIIDLA
-118 RQYPG
+118 RETPG
-123 EVVLCAVGPLTNLAL
+123 EITLVAVGPLTNLAL
-138 ALQADPEVATL
+138 ALKADPEVATL
-149 LKSVVIMG
+149 LKAVVIMG
-157 GAFGVAGKP
+157 GAFAVAGKP

-185 QVFTAPWSLT
+185 LVFTAPWFVT

-203 QVVMSPD
+203 QVVMTPA
-210 YMEALAAGGGDAGG
+210 YMDALEAKAGPAGA

-231 PYTAFYGGRDGIVG
+231 PYAAFYGGRDGIVG

-250 AAAVAFVIDPSLF
+250 AAAVAYVIDPSLF
-263 KVRRGSVRVVT
+263 EVRRGSIRVIT
-274 EGIALGQTCQKVE
+274 DGIALGQTCQKVE

-303 VTVAVDGERLLR
+303 ITVGVKAEGLLK

-320 MKAAHG
+320 MGG

>member
-1 MTAQTPTK
+1 MTTK

-26 IEASPALE
+26 IEASPALD
-34 LIAVTT
+34 LVAVTT
-40 IFGNA
+40 VFGNA

-66 VYKGSDKPLVR
+66 IYKGTDKPLVR

-95 ELTGLIPAEPEAKPA
+95 ELTGLVAAEPEAKPA

-118 RQYPG
+118 RANPG
-123 EVVLCAVGPLTNLAL
+123 EITLVAVGPLTNLAL
-138 ALQADPEVATL
+138 ALEADPEVATL
-149 LKSVVIMG
+149 LKGVVIMG
-157 GAFGVAGKP
+157 GAFAVAGKP

-185 QVFTAPWSLT
+185 RVFTAPWHV
-195 AVSLDVTT
+195 AVIGLDVTT
-203 QVVMSPD
+203 QVIMTPD
-210 YMEALAAGGGDAGG
+210 FMEALEASAGPAGA

-231 PYTAFYGGRDGIVG
+231 PYAAFYGGRDRIVG

-250 AAAVAFVIDPSLF
+250 AAAVAYVIDETLF
-263 KVRRGSVRVVT
+263 EVRRGSVRVVT
-274 EGIALGQTCQKVE
+274 EGIALGQTLQKVE

-298 QPIQA
+298 QPIHSA
-303 VTVAVDGERLLR
+303 AIAVDADRLLA
-315 LYAET
+315 LYART
-320 MKAAHG
+320 MNGVVGG

>member
-1 MTAQTPTK
+1 MTNK

-26 IEASPALE
+26 IEASPALD
-34 LIAVTT
+34 LVAVTT
-40 IFGNA
+40 VFGNA

-57 KQRFGLTAP
+57 KDRFGLKAP
-66 VYKGSDKPLVR
+66 VYQGTDKPLTR

-95 ELTGLIPAEPEAKPA
+95 QLTGLKPAQPEAKPA
-110 HQAIIDLA
+110 YQAIIDLA
-118 RQYPG
+118 RQNPG
-123 EVVLCAVGPLTNLAL
+123 EITLVAVGPLTNLAL
-138 ALQADPEVATL
+138 ALQADPEVAAL
-149 LKSVVIMG
+149 LKAVVIMG

-185 QVFTAPWSLT
+185 LVFTAPWPVT

-203 QVVMSPD
+203 QVVMTPA
-210 YMEALAAGGGDAGG
+210 YMDALEAKAGPAGA

-231 PYTAFYGGRDGIVG
+231 PYAAFYGGRDGIIG

-250 AAAVAFVIDPSLF
+250 AAAAAYVVDPSLF
-263 KVRRGSVRVVT
+263 EVRRGAIRVIT
-274 EGIALGQTCQKVE
+274 DGIALGQTCQKVE

-303 VTVAVDGERLLR
+303 ATVAVDGDRLLK

-320 MKAAHG
+320 MGA

>member
-1 MTAQTPTK
+1 MTHK

-26 IEASPALE
+26 IEASPALD
-34 LIAVTT
+34 LLAITT
-40 IFGNA
+40 IFGNS
-45 DIDTT
+45 DIETT

-57 KQRFGLTAP
+57 KRRFGLSAP
-66 VYKGSDKPLVR
+66 VYKGTDKPLTR

-95 ELTGLIPAEPEAKPA
+95 ELTGLVPAQPEAKPA
-110 HQAIIDLA
+110 HQAIIDIA
-118 RQYPG
+118 RQHPG
-123 EVVLCAVGPLTNLAL
+123 EVTLVAVGPLTNLAL
-138 ALQADPEVATL
+138 ALKADPEVATL
-149 LKSVVIMG
+149 LKAVVIMG

-185 QVFTAPWSLT
+185 LVFTAPWALT

-203 QVVMSPD
+203 QVVMSPA
-210 YMEALAAGGGDAGG
+210 YMDALESSAGPAGV
-224 FLNAISK
+224 FLNEISK
-231 PYTAFYGGRDGIVG
+231 PYAAFYGSRDGIEG

-263 KVRRGSVRVVT
+263 EVRRGSVRVVT
-274 EGIALGQTCQKVE
+274 DGVALGQTCQKAE

-303 VTVAVDGERLLR
+303 ATVAVNEAGLLK

-320 MKAAHG
+320 MTAA

>member
-1 MTAQTPTK
+1 MTTQK

-26 IEASPALE
+26 IEASPALD
-34 LIAVTT
+34 LVAVTT
-40 IFGNA
+40 VFGNA
-45 DIDTT
+45 DIELT

-57 KQRFGLTAP
+57 KDRFGLKAP
-66 VYKGSDKPLVR
+66 VFKGADKPLTR

-95 ELTGLIPAEPEAKPA
+95 ELTGLVPGEPEAKPA

-118 RQYPG
+118 RENPG
-123 EVVLCAVGPLTNLAL
+123 EITLVAVGPLTNLAL
-138 ALQADPEVATL
+138 ALKADPEVATL
-149 LKSVVIMG
+149 LKAVVIMG
-157 GAFGVAGKP
+157 GAFAVAGKP

-185 QVFTAPWSLT
+185 LVFTAPWFVT

-203 QVVMSPD
+203 QVVMTPA
-210 YMEALAAGGGDAGG
+210 YMDALEAKAGPAGA

-231 PYTAFYGGRDGIVG
+231 PYAAFYGGRDGIVG

-250 AAAVAFVIDPSLF
+250 AAAVAYVIDPSLF
-263 KVRRGSVRVVT
+263 EVRRGSIRVIT
-274 EGIALGQTCQKVE
+274 DGIALGQTCQKVE

-303 VTVAVDGERLLR
+303 ITVGVNEAGLLK

-320 MKAAHG
+320 MKV

>member
-1 MTAQTPTK
+1 MTQK

-26 IEASPALE
+26 IQASPALD
-34 LIAVTT
+34 LLAVTT

-66 VYKGSDKPLVR
+66 VYQGTDKPLTR

-86 HGENGLGDV
+86 HGQNGLGDI
-95 ELTGLIPAEPEAKPA
+95 ELTGLIPARPEAKPA

-118 RQYPG
+118 RQYTG

-138 ALQADPEVATL
+138 ALKADPQVATL
-149 LKSVVIMG
+149 LKGVVIMG

-185 QVFTAPWSLT
+185 QVFTAPWQVT
-195 AVSLDVTT
+195 AVSLDVTS
-203 QVVMSPD
+203 QVVMSPA
-210 YMEALAAGGGDAGG
+210 YMEALEASAGPAGA

-231 PYTAFYGGRDGIVG
+231 PYAAFYGGRDGITG

-250 AAAVAFVIDPSLF
+250 AAAVAFMIDPSLF
-263 KVRRGSVRVVT
+263 TVRRGSVRVVT

-303 VTVAVDGERLLR
+303 ATVAVDGERLLA
-315 LYAET
+315 LYART
-320 MKAAHG
+320 MAGGT

>member
-1 MTAQTPTK
+1 MTTPTK

-26 IEASPALE
+26 IQASPALD
-34 LIAVTT
+34 LLAVTT
-40 IFGNA
+40 VFGNA

-57 KQRFGLTAP
+57 KDRFGLKAP
-66 VYKGSDKPLVR
+66 VYKGASKPLTR

-95 ELTGLIPAEPEAKPA
+95 ELTGLVPAQPEAKPA
-110 HQAIIDLA
+110 YQAIIDLA
-118 RQYPG
+118 RANPG
-123 EVVLCAVGPLTNLAL
+123 EITLVAVGPLTNLAL
-138 ALQADPEVATL
+138 ALQADPEVAVL
-149 LKSVVIMG
+149 LKAVVIMG
-157 GAFGVAGKP
+157 GAFAVAGKP

-185 QVFTAPWSLT
+185 LVFTAPWFVT

-203 QVVMSPD
+203 QVVMSPA
-210 YMEALAAGGGDAGG
+210 YMEDLEATAGPAGE

-231 PYTAFYGGRDGIVG
+231 PYARFYGGRDGIVG

-263 KVRRGSVRVVT
+263 DVRRGSIRVIT
-274 EGIALGQTCQKVE
+274 DGIALGQTCQMVE
-287 GELFGPSAWDD
+287 GELFGPSAWDGH
-298 QPIQA
+298 PVQA
-303 VTVAVDGERLLR
+303 ITVGVKAEGLLR
-315 LYAET
+315 LYRET
-320 MKAAHG
+320 MRA

>member
-1 MTAQTPTK
+1 MTAQNTIQK

-26 IEASPALE
+26 IEASPALD
-34 LIAVTT
+34 LVAVTT
-40 IFGNA
+40 VFGNA

-57 KQRFGLTAP
+57 KDRFGLTAP
-66 VYKGSDKPLVR
+66 VFKGTDKPLTR

-95 ELTGLIPAEPEAKPA
+95 ELTGLVAAEPEAKPA
-110 HQAIIDLA
+110 YRAIIDLA
-118 RQYPG
+118 RAHPG
-123 EVVLCAVGPLTNLAL
+123 EITLVAVGPLTNLAL
-138 ALQADPEVATL
+138 ALQADPQVATL
-149 LKSVVIMG
+149 LKAVVIMG

-185 QVFTAPWSLT
+185 LVFTAPWHVT

-203 QVVMSPD
+203 QVVMSPA
-210 YMEALAAGGGDAGG
+210 YMDDLEAAGGPACA

-231 PYTAFYGGRDGIVG
+231 PYAAFYGGRDGIVG

-263 KVRRGSVRVVT
+263 EVRNGSIRVIT
-274 EGIALGQTCQKVE
+274 DGIALGQTCQKVE

-303 VTVAVDGERLLR
+303 VTVGVKAEGLLA
-315 LYAET
+315 LYRET
-320 MKAAHG
+320 MKA